1 MFPQTLFGTFADVI
15 MKSFYAFIKLQASKK
30 DIFKSTIS
38 CMYKFMFY
46 FFSLVL
52 IVQVGEFGASR
63 PIKTTQH

>member
-38 CMYKFMFY
+38 CISLCY

-63 PIKTTQH
+63 PIMTTQH